1 MKSIALFV
9 LLFFCVS
16 MTGIQV
22 FAEEDYMTESGEVRQ
37 VTDGEIM
44 TDSGEMEDVGP
55 GGEYMM
61 EDGEIGQVS
70 EGQDDD
76 LSYDPMDG
84 PQKFDDD

>member
-1 MKSIALFV
+1 MKKIALIV
-9 LLFFCVS
+9 I
-16 MTGIQV
+16 MV
-22 FAEEDYMTESGEVRQ
+22 FAAGFLARAEEDYMTESGEVRQ